1 MRRIGGMVVVMLL
14 ALATLPTPPVC
25 GQFPWTDTPPAEKKY
40 EDFAKLTRGARE
52 YEGLFRLHHKDDH
65 VYAEIRPEQFDRPFL
80 APISIA
86 KGLAR
91 GGETLNFD
99 EQWVLAFKRVGDR
112 VFLLRKNVRYRSS
125 PDQPV
130 ANAVQSNFTDSVLL
144 SMPIRSIHP
153 MRQSVVIDLNDIFL
167 SDFGQLNLGSFDAS
181 RSTWHK
187 VKAYPRNV
195 ELQVL
200 ATFNGRGSND
210 AVIDRRGTTVVVHYG
225 LVELPTDSGF
235 TPRLAD
241 DRVGHFVSVVRDYTS
256 DNRDTSFVRYV
267 NRWRLEKADPKAK
280 LSPPKRRIVFWIE
293 KSVPHEYRPYVREGI
308 LEWNKAFEKI
318 GFKDA
323 IEVRQQEN
331 EEFDPEDMNYNTF
344 RWTTTDRG
352 IAYGPSR
359 VNPMTG
365 EILDADILFDADMV
379 RFWKQENVILAGP
392 GGLLDPDGPIS
403 TTRATRLGFGLGGWD
418 DRTGAD
424 TRSGPIATPADLKTR
439 MEAARRGLCQCG
451 PCLRHELGFLGLALI
466 ARNQINPSER
476 VPEEAIGQA
485 IKMVTMHEVGHTLGL
500 RHNFKASTMLKND
513 QLHDPSI
520 TRHKGL
526 VASVMDYSP
535 VNIAP
540 KGIKQGDYFTTTIGP
555 YDYWAIEYAYK
566 PLSGDTEGE
575 REELAKIAAR
585 GAAEGLE
592 FGTDEDMY
600 GTSDPLTNAWDLGA
614 DPMRFAMNR
623 MKLAD
628 ELLVG
633 LAERIV
639 EKGEGYQRAR
649 LAFSMLL
656 RQYGNAA
663 DLLSQHVGG
672 VLTHRDHRGDPNAR
686 DPFVP
691 VKAQRQREALKFL
704 QEHVLTDRPFTFP
717 PDLLR
722 RLAADRW
729 FHWGNE
735 TAGWAS
741 VDFPLNARILSI
753 QKTALTHLLDPRT
766 LSRIQNNASKVDKGE
781 AAFSLSELFRSLSTT
796 IWTDLPAADKKERPT
811 AASSVIRR
819 NLQREHLKMIGEL
832 AVGNQPIA
840 PADARSLARLH
851 LRELNRRLEAA
862 LATPGELDDVV
873 RAHYEESRD
882 QVNRLLNA
890 AIQTGAY

>member
-1 MRRIGGMVVVMLL
+1 MRRVCGVVVLI
-14 ALATLPTPPVC
+14 ALVTLPFQPVS
-25 GQFPWTDTPPAEKKY
+25 GQFPWADMPPEKKY
-40 EDFAKLTRGARE
+40 EDFAKVTRGARE

-112 VFLLRKNVRYRSS
+112 VFLLRKNVRYRASS
-125 PDQPV
+125 DQPV
-130 ANAVQSNFTDSVLL
+130 ATAVQSNFTDSVLL
-144 SMPIRSIHP
+144 SLPIRSIHP
-153 MRQSVVIDLNDIFL
+153 TRQSVLIDLNDIFL

-187 VKAYPRNV
+187 VKAYPRNI
-195 ELQVL
+195 ELQVA
-200 ATFNGRGSND
+200 ATYTGRGGND
-210 AVIDRRGTTVVVHYG
+210 AVIDRRGTTVIVHYG
-225 LVELPTDSGF
+225 LVELPNDSGF

-280 LSPPKRRIVFWIE
+280 LSPPKRRIVYWIE

-379 RFWKQENVILAGP
+379 RFWKQENLILAGP
-392 GGLLDPDGPIS
+392 NGLLDPDGPLS
-403 TTRATRLGFGLGGWD
+403 TTRATRLGLGLGGWN
-418 DRTGAD
+418 DRDGN
-424 TRSGPIATPADLKTR
+424 GPAAIPDLKTR

-451 PCLRHELGFLGLALI
+451 PCMRQELGFLGLALI
-466 ARNQINPSER
+466 ARNQINPGER
-476 VPEEAIGQA
+476 VPEEVIGQA

-513 QLHDPSI
+513 QLHDVSI
-520 TRHKGL
+520 TRQKGL
-526 VASVMDYSP
+526 VASVMDYAP

-540 KGIKQGDYFTTTIGP
+540 KGVRQGDYFTTTIGP

-566 PLSGDTEGE
+566 PLSGGTEGE

-592 FGTDEDMY
+592 FGTDEDLY
-600 GTSDPLTNAWDLGA
+600 GTSDPLTNTWDLGA
-614 DPMRFAMNR
+614 DPMRFAMDR

-628 ELLVG
+628 ELLTG

-639 EKGEGYQRAR
+639 DKGEGYQRAR
-649 LAFSMLL
+649 LAFSLLL

-663 DLLSQHVGG
+663 DLISQQVGG

-691 VKAQRQREALKFL
+691 VKPARQREALQYL
-704 QEHVLTDRPFTFP
+704 QEHVLTDRPFNFSP
-717 PDLLR
+717 ELLR

-741 VDFPLNARILSI
+741 VDFPLYARILGI
-753 QKTALTHLLDPRT
+753 QKIALSHLLDPRT
-766 LSRIQNNASKVDKGE
+766 LARIQNNAAKVDKGE
-781 AAFSLSELFRSLSTT
+781 APFSLTELFRSLSNTV
-796 IWTDLPAADKKERPT
+796 WTDLPALDKKDRP
-811 AASSVIRR
+811 AVASSVIRR
-819 NLQREHLKMIGEL
+819 NLQREHLKMLGEL
-832 AVGNQPIA
+832 AIGNNPVA

-862 LATPGELDDVV
+862 LAAPGELDDLV
-873 RAHYEESRD
+873 RAFYEESRD